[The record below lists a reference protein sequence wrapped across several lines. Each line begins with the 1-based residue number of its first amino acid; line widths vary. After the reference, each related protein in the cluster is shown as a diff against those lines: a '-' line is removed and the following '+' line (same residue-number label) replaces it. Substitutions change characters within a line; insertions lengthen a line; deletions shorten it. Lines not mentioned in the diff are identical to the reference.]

1 MRQVRR
7 RQLLIVPVLLCLS
20 CFLCGCSTPAKDRGR
35 GQDESLP
42 FGWERIGR
50 AARNAALAPETWVP
64 VAAALALQIGDAD
77 KKLQT
82 YAAQQTPVFGSQRNA
97 DQRSD
102 DLKLASSTLWLASA
116 LAPAPG
122 DEEGRWL
129 GNKAGAL
136 AVQAGAGMLLSG
148 TVGYLKDE
156 TRRMRPN
163 EQGATSFPSDHASR
177 AGLYTAMTL
186 RNVGGLGWSDSAV
199 SATRLGLY
207 SLTAATAWARIEANQ
222 HYPSDVLGGMALGHF
237 FGAFFTAALLGSHNP
252 ERVQVLFA
260 PSRERTTLM
269 VRFSY

>member
-7 RQLLIVPVLLCLS
+7 RCLLIAPALLCL
-20 CFLCGCSTPAKDRGR
+20 LCACSSPSKISGR
-35 GQDESLP
+35 GPDEPLP
-42 FGWERIGR
+42 FGWERVGR

-64 VAAALALQIGDAD
+64 VAGALALQIGDAD
-77 KKLQT
+77 KKIQS
-82 YAAQQTPVFGSQRNA
+82 YAANQTPLFGSQRNA

-102 DLKLASSTLWLASA
+102 DLKLASSTLWVASA

-122 DEEGRWL
+122 DEDGQWL
-129 GNKAGAL
+129 GNKARVV
-136 AVQAGAGMLLSG
+136 AVQASANMLLSS

-156 TRRMRPN
+156 TKRMRPN

-177 AGLYTAMTL
+177 AGLYTTMTL
-186 RNVGGLGWSDSAV
+186 RNVGSLGWSDSAV
-199 SATRLGLY
+199 SATQVGLY

-237 FGAFFTAALLGSHNP
+237 FGAFFTDAFLGSQNA
-252 ERVQVLFA
+252 ERVQVLFEPA
-260 PSRERTTLM
+260 RDRTVLI